1 MDTQATQLRP
11 SRPTVLGS
19 VSTLGAALPFLAL
32 LVVGVLFPLFGGGY
46 WGVIATRACVYWV
59 LVSGLNLVVGF
70 AGQIAIGW
78 VALLTLGAYT
88 TSVLAAGNVMPA
100 LPPYLALAIAAVVGA
115 IFGLIIGLPAL
126 RLRTFYFA
134 ITTLGFATIV
144 TQVALAWQSVTGGG
158 VGVAG
163 PIFPEPFASQW
174 GFYYF
179 CFGLAAI
186 CTWTTANIA
195 ASRFGRAL
203 TAIRDAEV
211 AAEASGIA
219 KPALLGAVFLFS
231 GAVAAVAGGLFAALQ
246 SYITPDAFTLDLSV
260 LFFIAIL
267 IGGRGSILGPLLGTI
282 LLTVLPE
289 FAAPLV
295 AWSTFLYA
303 ALLLVIVL
311 VIPGGIAELLD
322 FKNRRPLES
331 DRAIIP
337 RPDLLDRLLGTT
349 PNAGALTLQ
358 QVALS
363 FGGVQAIDG
372 LDLEIRPG
380 QVHGL
385 IGPNGSGKTTTLNV
399 ISGYYAPQR
408 GAVRL
413 NDAAMPVL
421 ARHQRARMRIARTF
435 QTPRIVGSASV
446 LQNVMIGGTID
457 GEGTFVESLLS
468 LPRHRRDEAML
479 RDTAMLAL
487 AAVGLERLA
496 QVRADRLQHSEL
508 RFTEIARA
516 LMLRPA
522 FLLLDEPAAG
532 LSAEEIARLS
542 ALLLAIARAGTGV
555 LLVEHHPDLIFDICH
570 YVTVL
575 NLGMP
580 ISEPDPLLDVAG
592 LSSGYGKIGVL
603 RGVDLNVGAG
613 EVVALL
619 GPNGAGKTTLLRA
632 VSGLLP
638 WSGSVRFAGRD
649 LAGFSPRE
657 TVRCG
662 LAHVVEGHRVFTQ
675 LSVLDNLLL
684 AAYDLPRGERAVR
697 VEEVFGLFPEIAA
710 KRHERAAA
718 LSGGQQQI
726 LAVAQGLVRRPRLL
740 MLDEPSAGLSP
751 VLVDRVLVV
760 VQRLRE
766 AGTAVLL
773 VEQLIEKAL
782 ALADRVYALARG
794 SIVLEAKTGEAD
806 LPLRLQHAYMA
817 TGSFHT

>member
-1 MDTQATQLRP
+1 MTEMPAAQLRP
-11 SRPTVLGS
+11 SRANALGS
-19 VSTLGAALPFLAL
+19 GSTIGALPFLVL
-32 LVVGVLFPLFGGGY
+32 LLVGVLFPLFGGGY

-88 TSVLAAGNVMPA
+88 TSILTAGNVMPA
-100 LPPYLALAIAAVVGA
+100 FPPYLALAIAAVVGA
-115 IFGLIIGLPAL
+115 VFGLIIGLPAL

-158 VGVAG
+158 VGVPG
-163 PIFPEPFASQW
+163 PIFPEPFSSQW

-186 CTWTTANIA
+186 CTWMTANVA

-211 AAEASGIA
+211 AAEASGIS
-219 KPALLGAVFLFS
+219 KPALLRTVFLFS
-231 GAVAAVAGGLFAALQ
+231 GTVAAVAGGLFAALQ
-246 SYITPDAFTLDLSV
+246 SYITPDAFTLDLSI

-303 ALLLVIVL
+303 VLLLVIVL
-311 VIPGGIAELLD
+311 AIPGGIAEILD

-337 RPDLLDRLLGTT
+337 RPDLLARLLGA
-349 PNAGALTLQ
+349 PANAGALTLE

-363 FGGVQAIDG
+363 FGGVHAIED

-399 ISGYYAPQR
+399 ISGYYAQQR

-413 NDAAMPVL
+413 NGAALPVFD
-421 ARHQRARMRIARTF
+421 RHQRAQMRIARTF

-468 LPRHRRDEAML
+468 LSRHRRDEVML
-479 RDTAMLAL
+479 RDTATLAL

-496 QVRADRLQHSEL
+496 PVRADRLQHSEL

-532 LSAEEIARLS
+532 LSAEEIRRLG
-542 ALLLAIARAGTGV
+542 ALLLAIAQAGTGV
-555 LLVEHHPDLIFDICH
+555 LLVEHHADLIFDICH
-570 YVTVL
+570 HVTVL
-575 NLGMP
+575 NLGKM
-580 ISEPDPLLDVAG
+580 LAAG
-592 LSSGYGKIGVL
+592 TPAEIRSH
-603 RGVDLNVGAG
+603 R
-613 EVVALL
+613 EVVNAYL
-619 GPNGAGKTTLLRA
+619 GG
-632 VSGLLP
+632 
-638 WSGSVRFAGRD
+638 
-649 LAGFSPRE
+649 
-657 TVRCG
+657 
-662 LAHVVEGHRVFTQ
+662 
-675 LSVLDNLLL
+675 
-684 AAYDLPRGERAVR
+684 
-697 VEEVFGLFPEIAA
+697 
-710 KRHERAAA
+710 
-718 LSGGQQQI
+718 
-726 LAVAQGLVRRPRLL
+726 
-740 MLDEPSAGLSP
+740 
-751 VLVDRVLVV
+751 
-760 VQRLRE
+760 
-766 AGTAVLL
+766 
-773 VEQLIEKAL
+773 
-782 ALADRVYALARG
+782 
-794 SIVLEAKTGEAD
+794 
-806 LPLRLQHAYMA
+806 
-817 TGSFHT
+817 

>member
-1 MDTQATQLRP
+1 MDAATKLRQ
-11 SRPTVLGS
+11 SRANALGS
-19 VSTLGAALPFLAL
+19 ATTFGATLPFLML
-32 LVVGVLFPLFGGGY
+32 LMVGMGFPLFGGGY

-88 TSVLAAGNVMPA
+88 TSVLAAGNVTPEF
-100 LPPYLALAIAAVVGA
+100 PPYLALAIAAVVGA
-115 IFGLIIGLPAL
+115 LFGLIIGLPAL

-158 VGVAG
+158 VGVPG
-163 PIFPEPFASQW
+163 PIFPEPFSSQW

-186 CTWTTANIA
+186 CTWMTANVA

-211 AAEASGIA
+211 AAEANGIS
-219 KPALLGAVFLFS
+219 KPALLVPVFLFS
-231 GAVAAVAGGLFAALQ
+231 GAVAAISGGLFASLQ

-267 IGGRGSILGPLLGTI
+267 IGGRGSILGPVLGTI

-289 FAAPLV
+289 LAAPLV

-311 VIPGGIAELLD
+311 AIPGGIAELLD
-322 FKNRRPLES
+322 FKNRRPLAS
-331 DRAIIP
+331 GRAIIP
-337 RPDLLDRLLGTT
+337 RPDLLKSLLDV
-349 PNAGALTLQ
+349 PQDPRALTLE

-363 FGGVQAIDG
+363 FGGVKAIDG
-372 LDLEIRPG
+372 LDLEIRAG

-385 IGPNGSGKTTTLNV
+385 IGPNGSGKTTILNV
-399 ISGYYAPQR
+399 ISGYYVQQR

-413 NDAAMPVL
+413 NGAALPVR
-421 ARHQRARMRIARTF
+421 ARHRRAYLRIARTF

-446 LQNVMIGGTID
+446 LDNVMIGGTID
-457 GEGTFVESLLS
+457 GEGTFVESLLG

-479 RDTAMLAL
+479 RATAMLAL

-496 QVRADRLQHSEL
+496 PVRADRLQHSEL

-532 LSAEEIARLS
+532 LSAEEIERLG

-555 LLVEHHPDLIFDICH
+555 LVVEHHPDLIFDICH
-570 YVTVL
+570 HVTVL
-575 NLGMP
+575 NLGRM
-580 ISEPDPLLDVAG
+580 LAAG
-592 LSSGYGKIGVL
+592 SPAEIRSH
-603 RGVDLNVGAG
+603 R
-613 EVVALL
+613 EVVNAYL
-619 GPNGAGKTTLLRA
+619 GG
-632 VSGLLP
+632 
-638 WSGSVRFAGRD
+638 
-649 LAGFSPRE
+649 
-657 TVRCG
+657 
-662 LAHVVEGHRVFTQ
+662 
-675 LSVLDNLLL
+675 
-684 AAYDLPRGERAVR
+684 
-697 VEEVFGLFPEIAA
+697 
-710 KRHERAAA
+710 
-718 LSGGQQQI
+718 
-726 LAVAQGLVRRPRLL
+726 
-740 MLDEPSAGLSP
+740 
-751 VLVDRVLVV
+751 
-760 VQRLRE
+760 
-766 AGTAVLL
+766 
-773 VEQLIEKAL
+773 
-782 ALADRVYALARG
+782 
-794 SIVLEAKTGEAD
+794 
-806 LPLRLQHAYMA
+806 
-817 TGSFHT
+817 